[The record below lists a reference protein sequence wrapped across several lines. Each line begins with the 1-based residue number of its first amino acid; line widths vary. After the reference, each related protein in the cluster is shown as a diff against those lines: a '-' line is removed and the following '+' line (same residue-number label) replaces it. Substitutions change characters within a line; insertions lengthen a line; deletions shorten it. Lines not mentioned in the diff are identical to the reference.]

1 MLRTFSESLC
11 ELDDAAVPD
20 SLKEALIDKIA
31 CEAKVAVFRMKRAP
45 RPEDTARLQ
54 KLERE
59 HRALELALKRER
71 SAFRAAKTDL
81 QGFLASFDR
90 PTAHNA

>member
-1 MLRTFSESLC
+1 MLRVLSKSFS

-31 CEAKVAVFRMKRAP
+31 CEAKVAMFRMKRVP
-45 RPEDTARLQ
+45 RPEDTARLM

-59 HRALELALKRER
+59 HLVLDLALQRER

-90 PTAHNA
+90 PAAHNA